1 MSEDHVSKGLPAVIV
16 TGAGGGVGQDAVKT
30 LRDRGY
36 HVYAGAIDP
45 WEWDI
50 VSRLAEQPAR
60 AGRLT
65 PVMLDLRKHEQIEE
79 LVAKIT
85 AAGERLAGLVL
96 NGAASPEGVPA
107 EHTSVALLRDTY
119 ETNIIGN
126 FAAIMACLPLLKRDR
141 SRIIFV
147 SSATTFAPP
156 PMVLP
161 YVTTK
166 CALNGMAHVLRRE
179 LMNTGIGV
187 SLLLPGVIKNTYMAQ
202 GLHESTKRRLAEIRG
217 CRPEEVT
224 DRTYETDQNTALM
237 QPEGGADPFYEQM
250 LQGQLDTIGVGL
262 ETGFMPS
269 LVTRDIVKALE
280 ARRPRPVYVQGVAS
294 HAFRF
299 IAWLLSFRGLDWV
312 TRRMGYR

>member
-1 MSEDHVSKGLPAVIV
+1 MREDRSSKGSPAVIV
-16 TGAGGGVGQDAVKT
+16 TGAAGGVGHDAVQT

-50 VSRLAEQPAR
+50 VSALAAQPAS
-60 AGRLT
+60 AGELT
-65 PVMLDLRKHEQIEE
+65 PVMLDLRKHEQMAE
-79 LVAKIT
+79 LAEKI
-85 AAGERLAGLVL
+85 AASGERLAGLVL

-119 ETNIIGN
+119 ETNVIGN

-141 SRIIFV
+141 GRIIFI

-161 YVTTK
+161 YVTAK
-166 CALNGMAHVLRRE
+166 CAMNGMSHVLRRE
-179 LMNTGIGV
+179 LKNTGIGV
-187 SLLLPGVIKNTYMAQ
+187 SLLLPGVIKHTYMAQ
-202 GLHESTKRRLAEIRG
+202 GLHEATKHRLAEIRG
-217 CRPEEVT
+217 CTPEEVT
-224 DRTYETDQNTALM
+224 HRSYERDQNTALM

-250 LQGQLDTIGVGL
+250 LQGQLTTIGVGL

-269 LVTRDIVKALE
+269 LVTKDIVKALE
-280 ARRPRPVYVQGVAS
+280 ARRPKPVYVQGVAS

-299 IAWLLSFRGLDWV
+299 ISWLLSFRALDWV

>member
-1 MSEDHVSKGLPAVIV
+1 MRENHVSKGLPAVIV
-16 TGAGGGVGQDAVKT
+16 TGAGGGVGQDAVQT

-50 VSRLAEQPAR
+50 VSRLAAQPAG

-65 PVMLDLRKHEQIEE
+65 PVMLDLRKHEHIEA
-79 LVAKIT
+79 LVETIK

-141 SRIIFV
+141 GRIIFV

-179 LMNTGIGV
+179 LMNTGISV

-202 GLHESTKRRLAEIRG
+202 GLHESTKHRLAEIRG
-217 CRPEEVT
+217 CRPEDVT
-224 DRTYETDQNTALM
+224 HRTYERDKNTALM

-250 LQGQLDTIGVGL
+250 LQGQLTTIGIGL
-262 ETGFMPS
+262 ETGFPPS
-269 LVTRDIVKALE
+269 
-280 ARRPRPVYVQGVAS
+280 
-294 HAFRF
+294 
-299 IAWLLSFRGLDWV
+299 
-312 TRRMGYR
+312 MGYR